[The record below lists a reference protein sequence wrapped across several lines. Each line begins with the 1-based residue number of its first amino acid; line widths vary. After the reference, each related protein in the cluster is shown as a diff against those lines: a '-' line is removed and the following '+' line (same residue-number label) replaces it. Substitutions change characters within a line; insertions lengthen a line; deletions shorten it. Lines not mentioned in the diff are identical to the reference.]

1 MKKIEIVLVSLAL
14 LCTLPFLVIMPAL
27 LLLWL
32 LYHLFPS
39 PRWFWLEIPVFFS
52 ARLLSDPARYVAF
65 SLLALGLSAGALLWL
80 ITRERGRFWR
90 RRRFYLLALLIVAVL
105 AFPLFA
111 RYRPAVEAPP
121 GAELRVVE
129 RPGWVAGAVRW
140 CQAAAEISACQYEP
154 LGWADAQTLVYRK
167 WCGGHYTP
175 AGWQPGEPQPPRA
188 YDVKTGAITPFEGS
202 IEHLLGERGP
212 RAIATLDYFPG
223 KYAGTSISPDGRW
236 IAFTA
241 RHVYGP
247 EDLLVM
253 LQE

>member
-1 MKKIEIVLVSLAL
+1 MKKTEITLVSLAL
-14 LCTLPFLVIMPAL
+14 LCALPFLLIMPAL

-39 PRWFWLEIPVFFS
+39 PRWFWLEIPAFLS
-52 ARLLSDPARYVAF
+52 ARLLSDPARYMAF

-90 RRRFYLLALLIVAVL
+90 RRRFYLLALLIAAVL
-105 AFPLFA
+105 AFPVFA

-202 IEHLLGERGP
+202 VEHLLGERGP

-223 KYAGTSISPDGRW
+223 KYPRTPISPDGRW